1 MTFRD
6 LLQENAI
13 WPDTFQLIHIKY
25 EELGDESSMAVTMA
39 EVSEKYTKLIMK
51 LLAYAY
57 NPHDYSIVLS
67 LVPVD
72 AFNDVE
78 YVDVALVDP
87 IKGLTDDLASLPWKE
102 IVDLT
107 IELPSD
113 LGDYSDAQVLSDI
126 LWELTTWGFTT
137 DINDQ
142 SKDLYSS
149 FLAGF
154 FREGLDRN

>member
-6 LLQENAI
+6 LLQENSI
-13 WPDTFQLIHIKY
+13 WSDTFQLIHIKY
-25 EELGDESSMAVTMA
+25 EDLGDEVSMSVTIG
-39 EVSEKYTKLIMK
+39 EVSEKYTKLIMQ
-51 LLAYAY
+51 LLAYSY
-57 NPHDYSIVLS
+57 NPHDYTIALT

-87 IKGLTDDLASLPWKE
+87 IKGFTDDLAALPWRE
-102 IVDLT
+102 IVDLV
-107 IELPSD
+107 IDLPSE
-113 LGDYSDAQVLSDI
+113 LGDYSDAQLLSDI
-126 LWELTTWGFTT
+126 LWELTTWGFST

-154 FREGLDRN
+154 FKEGLDRN

>member
-6 LLQENAI
+6 LLQENTI
-13 WPDTFQLIHIKY
+13 WPDTFQLLHIKY
-25 EELGDESSMAVTMA
+25 EELGDEASMSVTIE

-51 LLAYAY
+51 LLSYAY
-57 NPHDYSIVLS
+57 NPHDYSIVLAV
-67 LVPVD
+67 VPVD
-72 AFNDVE
+72 DFNDVE

-87 IKGLTDDLASLPWKE
+87 IKGLTDDLAALPWKE

-107 IELPSD
+107 VELPSD
-113 LGDYSDAQVLSDI
+113 LGDYSDAQILSDI

-137 DINDQ
+137 DISDQ

-154 FREGLDRN
+154 FKEGLDRN